1 MKSAHHSNGLAALLF
16 LLLKESDLIA
26 GIVAELENI
35 GEHAACKDRDIKN
48 YETGGSFPHPSKMAA
63 YQKVNG
69 KNFTE
74 KGGTPSPG
82 TEFDFF

>member
-1 MKSAHHSNGLAALLF
+1 MKCAHHSNGLAALLF

-35 GEHAACKDRDIKN
+35 GKHAACKDRDIKN
-48 YETGGSFPHPSKMAA
+48 YETGGSFPRPSQMAA

-69 KNFTE
+69 KKLRK
-74 KGGTPSPG
+74 KGVPLPRNGI
-82 TEFDFF
+82 